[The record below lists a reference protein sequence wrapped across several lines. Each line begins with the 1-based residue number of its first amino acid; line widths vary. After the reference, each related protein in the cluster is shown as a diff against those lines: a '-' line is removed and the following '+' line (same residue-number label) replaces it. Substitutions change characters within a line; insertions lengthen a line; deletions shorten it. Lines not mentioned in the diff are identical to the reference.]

1 MARFVV
7 ITSVTQII
15 DDAAI
20 TTREVAD
27 TTAAANITIGASASV
42 VASRK
47 GKGKV
52 LSGDLATASFANQA
66 ANVLSEHSDW
76 S

>member
-1 MARFVV
+1 MARYVV
-7 ITSVTQII
+7 ITTVTQII
-15 DDAAI
+15 DDATI

-52 LSGDLATASFANQA
+52 LSGDIATTLFADQA